1 MANASGHV
9 GRWVAALAVSLML
22 ATAAGAQGTAATF
35 PSKSV
40 RLIVPAAAGGG
51 LDLLARVL
59 GAKLAELWSQPV
71 IVENRPGAA
80 FMVGAEAAARS
91 PADGYTLLF
100 VSSGAI
106 TIAPALMSD
115 LRFNPRTDL
124 VPVTITSLNPF
135 LLVVNNDVP
144 AKNLA
149 EFLAYVRSQPG
160 KINHA
165 SNSSTTVLLASEL
178 LKSLASIE
186 YTDVNYRGA
195 PQAVTAVMTGEAQ
208 FLLIDTPSVG
218 SALRAGKVRALAVST
233 LKRYSLEPGIP
244 TMSESGVLGYEA
256 VPYGVL
262 MVPAK
267 TPADVVRKINVD
279 VLRAL
284 SQTDSIARFN
294 AYGSEVVGTSEA
306 ESARLLNEDAD
317 KWARLVKARNI
328 SIK

>member
-1 MANASGHV
+1 MTSALGHA
-9 GRWVAALAVSLML
+9 GRYAISIAALLLS
-22 ATAAGAQGTAATF
+22 ATVAFAQGVSPTF
-35 PSKSV
+35 PAKPV

-59 GAKLAELWSQPV
+59 GAKLAEQWSQPV
-71 IVENRPGAA
+71 IVENRPGAG
-80 FMVGAEAAARS
+80 FMVGSEAAARS

-135 LLVVNNDVP
+135 LLVVSNDVP

-149 EFLAYVRSQPG
+149 EFLTYVRSQPG

-178 LKSLASIE
+178 LKSLANLH

-233 LKRYSLEPGIP
+233 AKRYSLEPGIP
-244 TMSESGVLGYEA
+244 TMAEAGIPDYEA

-267 TPADVVRKINVD
+267 TPPELIQRINADAVRALNQADV
-279 VLRAL
+279 
-284 SQTDSIARFN
+284 IARFN
-294 AYGSEVVGTSEA
+294 AYGSEIVGTTES

>member
-1 MANASGHV
+1 MTKTGSRIARSL
-9 GRWVAALAVSLML
+9 AALAVALL
-22 ATAAGAQGTAATF
+22 PAHPALAQGAATAF
-35 PSKSV
+35 PAKPV

-59 GAKLAELWSQPV
+59 GARLSEQWLQPV
-71 IVENRPGAA
+71 VVENRPGAN
-80 FMVGAEAAARS
+80 FMVGTEAVARA
-91 PADGYTLLF
+91 PADGYTMLF

-115 LRFNPRTDL
+115 LRFDPRSDL

-144 AKNLA
+144 AKDLN
-149 EFLAYVRSQPG
+149 EFLSFVRSQPG
-160 KINHA
+160 KVNHA

-178 LKSLASIE
+178 LKSLAKVD

-233 LKRYSLEPGIP
+233 AKRYSLEPSIP
-244 TMSESGVLGYEA
+244 TLAEAGVPGYEA

-267 TPADVVRKINVD
+267 TPPDVVRRLNEAA
-279 VLRAL
+279 LRAL
-284 SQTDSIARFN
+284 QQPDIVQRFN
-294 AYGSEVVGTSEA
+294 SYGSEVVGTSEA
-306 ESARLLNEDAD
+306 ESARLLNADAE

-328 SIK
+328 TVK